1 MKGMARRRRHRR
13 PRPAPQAIDTYS
25 PAVGLRAV
33 AILEAAKGLL
43 VILLELGLLSLIHK
57 DLADVAER
65 VVRHLHLN
73 PEHELGHAIINAA
86 SKLTDRRMWA
96 IAAGG
101 LAYAAVRFVE
111 AYGLWNRRV
120 WAEWFAL
127 LSGALYLPWE
137 IYEFGEKATPIR
149 AGILITN
156 LIIIIYML
164 VIRFQASKRSAEPSE
179 YIAI

>member
-1 MKGMARRRRHRR
+1 MKGMSRRTRHRR
-13 PRPAPQAIDTYS
+13 PRPAPQALDTHS
-25 PAVGLRAV
+25 PVAGLRAV

-43 VILLELGLLSLIHK
+43 VILLEFGLLSLIHH
-57 DLADVAER
+57 DAAEVAENI
-65 VVRHLHLN
+65 VHHLHLN
-73 PEHELGHAIINAA
+73 PEHHFGHAIIHAA
-86 SKLTDRRMWA
+86 STLTDRRLWA

-149 AGILITN
+149 GGILLTN
-156 LIIIIYML
+156 LIIVSYML
-164 VIRFQASKRSAEPSE
+164 FIRIRESKPITEASA
-179 YIAI
+179 

>member
-1 MKGMARRRRHRR
+1 MARRHRPRRHH
-13 PRPAPQAIDTYS
+13 PPPEAIDTHS

-33 AILEAAKGLL
+33 AILEASKGLL
-43 VILLELGLLSLIHK
+43 VILLEFGLLALIHK
-57 DLADVAER
+57 DAPDIAEDL
-65 VVRHLHLN
+65 VHHLHLN
-73 PEHELGHAIINAA
+73 PEHHLGQAIIHAA
-86 SKLTDRRMWA
+86 STLTDRRLWA

-101 LAYAAVRFVE
+101 LAYAVVRFVE

-149 AGILITN
+149 AAVLVTN
-156 LIIIIYML
+156 LIIVLYML
-164 VIRFQASKRSAEPSE
+164 VIRLQATRAEPVSP
-179 YIAI
+179 